1 MMESSVPLAQRFGRN
16 VWRSRRRA
24 DLTQDELGGLTELS
38 RVDIGAVERGE
49 RLPRLDTILKLAAG
63 TETST
68 CALLEG
74 LRWRPGYYVE
84 GTFNIEDEAKPSAD
98 RGRAAG

>member
-1 MMESSVPLAQRFGRN
+1 MESSVPLAKRFGRN

-24 DLTQDELGGLTELS
+24 DLTQDELARLIELS

-68 CALLEG
+68 CALLDG

-84 GTFNIEDEAKPSAD
+84 GDFYIDDGSKPAAADE
-98 RGRAAG
+98 RAA

>member
-24 DLTQDELGGLTELS
+24 DLTQDELGDLTELS

-63 TETST
+63 TETAT
-68 CALLEG
+68 CVLLAG

-84 GTFNIEDEAKPSAD
+84 GDFYIEDGSEPTAD
-98 RGRAAG
+98 RRRAVR

>member
-1 MMESSVPLAQRFGRN
+1 MESSVPLAQRFGRN

-24 DLTQDELGGLTELS
+24 DLTQDELARLAELS

-68 CALLEG
+68 CVLLEG

-84 GTFNIEDEAKPSAD
+84 GAFNIEDGSKASAD
-98 RGRAAG
+98 REKAAQ

>member
-1 MMESSVPLAQRFGRN
+1 MESSVPLAQRFGRN

-24 DLTQDELGGLTELS
+24 DLTQEELARLTELS
-38 RVDIGAVERGE
+38 RVDVGAAERGE

-63 TETST
+63 TETSPCT
-68 CALLEG
+68 LLEG

-84 GTFNIEDEAKPSAD
+84 GAFFIEDRSKPTAD
-98 RGRAAG
+98 RRRAVR

>member
-1 MMESSVPLAQRFGRN
+1 MESSVPLAQRFGRN

-24 DLTQDELGGLTELS
+24 DLTQDELARLVESS

-68 CALLEG
+68 CVLLEG

-84 GTFNIEDEAKPSAD
+84 GGFYIEDGPNSSAD
-98 RGRAAG
+98 PGRAAR

>member
-1 MMESSVPLAQRFGRN
+1 MESSVPLAKRFGRN

-24 DLTQDELGGLTELS
+24 DLTQDELARLTELS

-63 TETST
+63 TDTST
-68 CALLEG
+68 CVLLGG

-84 GTFNIEDEAKPSAD
+84 GAFYIEDGSKASAD
-98 RGRAAG
+98 RGRAAR